1 MVTQIIQI
9 VLVICRNSLLAL
21 DIISFHLMHEESTL
35 EMGDIVGERLVVGF
49 TISRLKEVDN
59 VGDGDNVGGV
69 ID

>member
-1 MVTQIIQI
+1 MVAQIIQI
-9 VLVICRNSLLAL
+9 VLVIGRNSLLAL
-21 DIISFHLMHEESTL
+21 DVISLYLMHEERTL

-49 TISRLKEVDN
+49 PISRLKEVDD